1 MNSSVVR
8 EKFFHYFKDKG
19 HNIIPSASVINQSDK
34 NLMFTNAGMNQF
46 RNIFLGNQESKFFRV
61 ANSQKCLRVSGKHND
76 LEEVGVDTY
85 HHTFFEMLGN
95 WSFGDYFKKEIIE
108 WSYDLIVNIYGIN
121 KEDVYVSVFEGSRED
136 NLEFDQ
142 VAFDE
147 WKKFFSEDRIISGN
161 KKDNFWE
168 MGDIGPCGPC
178 SEIHIDLRSESDKRK
193 IKGANLVNKDHPQV
207 VEIWNLV
214 FIQYNRKKDGSLIK
228 LDKNYVDTGM
238 GLERLCMALQ
248 KKEST
253 YDTDLFADI
262 IKKIEDISNK
272 KYLSGDENVDI
283 AIRVISDHI
292 RALIF
297 TISDGQVPSNSGPG
311 YVIRRILRRAVKYG
325 YTNLDIKTPFIYE
338 LVDIVIS
345 KYLTIYPDLK
355 NQSEYISS
363 LIYEEEKGF
372 LKTLNQGLSLISQII
387 ESNPNDKI
395 ISGEDSFKLYDTY
408 GFPVDL
414 TSLIANENDFQVD
427 IDGFNEYMKIQKSRS
442 KSTSNEEIKEWVI
455 VSETSS
461 NNIFKGYDHYE
472 LESKVF
478 KYRECINSEGDTQY
492 HLVTNQTPFYPEGGG
507 QIGDTGEII
516 SNSAS
521 IAVKNTF
528 RDGEDIIHLVDNL
541 PIELGDSLL
550 MKIDKNRRLSIQ
562 RNHTSTHLLQFALK
576 KTLGNHVE
584 QRGSML
590 TEDIFRFDFSHQS
603 KLSNKEL
610 SDAEKIVK
618 SLIKDEIQCIEE
630 KQANYNDAVKA
641 GAIGLFSEKYGD
653 VVRTI
658 KFGESYELCGGT
670 HVKNTREIEDFKII
684 SEGSQAFGIRRI
696 VATSNKTRIKEEEL
710 KNQVIKETAESE
722 KANKILQKEIDS
734 KNKIKIQSIK
744 GLIIK
749 EIKQVNGL
757 NTFTGEL
764 DLDPFRGKTPE
775 EASREEVASIV
786 NPESDLNLFQKTGRA
801 NINRIKSNFTEQ
813 EIRLLKSFENHHA
826 NPLKQS
832 GWLVY
837 GLPEDE
843 LAKTRFYLAQRG
855 VKGGNVLEQ
864 IRIYPEGIHDQA
876 HELGER
882 IIGQMRKRGGR
893 SIEKILGDLDPEE
906 YSKIRTFEG
915 RKQYIDKYIDG
926 ITEID
931 NKINKV
937 LDALYANRL
946 NDDTA
951 LDALIDINANI
962 EDPKSLGILDKLL
975 EQIDAE
981 PGFEPFDD
989 TANIQRAAQVKKED
1003 QQLQGTLNRFLRQA
1017 LERNRQKFSRF
1028 DTFDDALDAAEQ
1040 ILERQGGGQR
1050 KLFYDSDGN
1059 EQYVSFTE
1067 QAERLARLL
1076 FENQ

>member
-46 RNIFLGNQESKFFRV
+46 RNIFLGNQESKLFRV

-121 KEDVYVSVFEGSRED
+121 KEDVYVSVFEGSKED

-142 VAFDE
+142 VSFDE

-178 SEIHIDLRSESDKRK
+178 SEIHIDLRSESDKKK

-228 LDKNYVDTGM
+228 LDKKYVDTGM

-272 KYLSGDENVDI
+272 KYLSGDENVDT
-283 AIRVISDHI
+283 AVRVISDHI

-311 YVIRRILRRAVKYG
+311 YVIRRILRRAVRYG

-363 LIYEEEKGF
+363 LIYDEEKGF

-387 ESNPNDKI
+387 ESNPNNKI

-408 GFPVDL
+408 GFPIDL

-427 IDGFNEYMKIQKSRS
+427 IEGFNEYMKIQKSRS

-492 HLVTNQTPFYPEGGG
+492 HLVTNETPFYPEGGG

-516 SNSAS
+516 SNSS
-521 IAVKNTF
+521 SVTVKNTF

-541 PIELGDSLL
+541 PIELGDTLL
-550 MKIDKNRRLSIQ
+550 MKIDKNRRVSIQ

-576 KTLGNHVE
+576 KILGNHVE

-603 KLSNKEL
+603 KLSDNEL
-610 SDAEKIVK
+610 SDVEKLVK

-710 KNQVIKETAESE
+710 KNQAIKEKAESE

-764 DLDPFRGKTPE
+764 DLDNK
-775 EASREEVASIV
+775 SIK
-786 NPESDLNLFQKTGRA
+786 ELCFMLSD
-801 NINRIKSNFTEQ
+801 
-813 EIRLLKSFENHHA
+813 
-826 NPLKQS
+826 
-832 GWLVY
+832 
-837 GLPEDE
+837 
-843 LAKTRFYLAQRG
+843 
-855 VKGGNVLEQ
+855 
-864 IRIYPEGIHDQA
+864 
-876 HELGER
+876 
-882 IIGQMRKRGGR
+882 
-893 SIEKILGDLDPEE
+893 
-906 YSKIRTFEG
+906 
-915 RKQYIDKYIDG
+915 
-926 ITEID
+926 EID
-931 NKINKV
+931 NLFMIIFTRSPEKAFISC
-937 LDALYANRL
+937 Y
-946 NDDTA
+946 
-951 LDALIDINANI
+951 IS
-962 EDPKSLGILDKLL
+962 KSLTLQKGFNASNIIKDLSPI
-975 EQIDAE
+975 ID
-981 PGFEPFDD
+981 G
-989 TANIQRAAQVKKED
+989 
-1003 QQLQGTLNRFLRQA
+1003 
-1017 LERNRQKFSRF
+1017 S
-1028 DTFDDALDAAEQ
+1028 
-1040 ILERQGGGQR
+1040 GGGQPFFATGGG
-1050 KLFYDSDGN
+1050 KNIEAIDKAL
-1059 EQYVSFTE
+1059 
-1067 QAERLARLL
+1067 AEAEKIINLL
-1076 FENQ
+1076 

>member
-46 RNIFLGNQESKFFRV
+46 RNIFLGNQESKLFRV

-108 WSYDLIVNIYGIN
+108 WSFDLIVNIYGIN
-121 KEDVYVSVFEGSRED
+121 KEDVYVSVFEGSKED

-178 SEIHIDLRSESDKRK
+178 SEIHIDLRSESDKKK

-228 LDKNYVDTGM
+228 LDKKYVDTGM

-283 AIRVISDHI
+283 AVRVISDHI

-311 YVIRRILRRAVKYG
+311 YVIRRILRRAVRYG

-363 LIYEEEKGF
+363 LIYDEEKGF

-387 ESNPNDKI
+387 ESNPNNKI

-408 GFPVDL
+408 GFPIDL

-427 IDGFNEYMKIQKSRS
+427 IEGFNEYMKIQKSRS

-455 VSETSS
+455 VGETSS

-478 KYRECINSEGDTQY
+478 KYRESINSEGDTQY
-492 HLVTNQTPFYPEGGG
+492 HLVTNETPFYPEGGG

-516 SNSAS
+516 SNSS
-521 IAVKNTF
+521 SVTVKNTF

-541 PIELGDSLL
+541 PIELGDTLL
-550 MKIDKNRRLSIQ
+550 MKIDKNRRVSIQ

-576 KTLGNHVE
+576 KILGNHVE

-590 TEDIFRFDFSHQS
+590 TEDFFRFDFSHQS
-603 KLSNKEL
+603 KLSDNEL
-610 SDAEKIVK
+610 SDVEKLVK

-710 KNQVIKETAESE
+710 KNQAIKEKAESE

-764 DLDPFRGKTPE
+764 DLDNK
-775 EASREEVASIV
+775 SIK
-786 NPESDLNLFQKTGRA
+786 ELCFMLSD
-801 NINRIKSNFTEQ
+801 
-813 EIRLLKSFENHHA
+813 
-826 NPLKQS
+826 
-832 GWLVY
+832 
-837 GLPEDE
+837 
-843 LAKTRFYLAQRG
+843 
-855 VKGGNVLEQ
+855 
-864 IRIYPEGIHDQA
+864 
-876 HELGER
+876 
-882 IIGQMRKRGGR
+882 
-893 SIEKILGDLDPEE
+893 
-906 YSKIRTFEG
+906 
-915 RKQYIDKYIDG
+915 
-926 ITEID
+926 EID
-931 NKINKV
+931 NLFMIIFTRSPEKAFISC
-937 LDALYANRL
+937 Y
-946 NDDTA
+946 
-951 LDALIDINANI
+951 IS
-962 EDPKSLGILDKLL
+962 KSLILQKGFNASNIIKDLSPI
-975 EQIDAE
+975 ID
-981 PGFEPFDD
+981 G
-989 TANIQRAAQVKKED
+989 
-1003 QQLQGTLNRFLRQA
+1003 
-1017 LERNRQKFSRF
+1017 S
-1028 DTFDDALDAAEQ
+1028 
-1040 ILERQGGGQR
+1040 GGGQPFFATGGG
-1050 KLFYDSDGN
+1050 KNIEAIDKAL
-1059 EQYVSFTE
+1059 
-1067 QAERLARLL
+1067 AEAEKIINLL
-1076 FENQ
+1076 

>member
-46 RNIFLGNQESKFFRV
+46 RNIFLGNQESKLFRV

-108 WSYDLIVNIYGIN
+108 WSYDLIVNIYGVN
-121 KEDVYVSVFEGSRED
+121 KEDVYVSVFEGSKED

-142 VAFDE
+142 VSFDE

-178 SEIHIDLRSESDKRK
+178 SEIHIDLRSESDKKK

-228 LDKNYVDTGM
+228 LDKKYVDTGM

-253 YDTDLFADI
+253 YDTDLFADT

-272 KYLSGDENVDI
+272 KYLSGDENVDT
-283 AIRVISDHI
+283 AVRVISDHI

-311 YVIRRILRRAVKYG
+311 YVIRRILRRAVRYG

-363 LIYEEEKGF
+363 LIYDEEKGF

-387 ESNPNDKI
+387 ESNPNNKI

-408 GFPVDL
+408 GFPIDL

-427 IDGFNEYMKIQKSRS
+427 IEGFNEYMKIQKSRS

-492 HLVTNQTPFYPEGGG
+492 HLVTNETPFYPEGGG

-516 SNSAS
+516 SNSS
-521 IAVKNTF
+521 SVTVKNTF

-541 PIELGDSLL
+541 PIELGDTLL
-550 MKIDKNRRLSIQ
+550 MKIDKNRRVSIQ

-576 KTLGNHVE
+576 KILGNHVE

-603 KLSNKEL
+603 KLSDNEL
-610 SDAEKIVK
+610 SDVEKLVK

-710 KNQVIKETAESE
+710 KNQAIKEKAESE

-734 KNKIKIQSIK
+734 KKKIKIQSIK

-764 DLDPFRGKTPE
+764 DLDNK
-775 EASREEVASIV
+775 SIK
-786 NPESDLNLFQKTGRA
+786 ELCFMLSD
-801 NINRIKSNFTEQ
+801 
-813 EIRLLKSFENHHA
+813 
-826 NPLKQS
+826 
-832 GWLVY
+832 
-837 GLPEDE
+837 
-843 LAKTRFYLAQRG
+843 
-855 VKGGNVLEQ
+855 
-864 IRIYPEGIHDQA
+864 
-876 HELGER
+876 
-882 IIGQMRKRGGR
+882 
-893 SIEKILGDLDPEE
+893 
-906 YSKIRTFEG
+906 
-915 RKQYIDKYIDG
+915 
-926 ITEID
+926 EID
-931 NKINKV
+931 NLFMIIFTRSPEKAFISC
-937 LDALYANRL
+937 Y
-946 NDDTA
+946 
-951 LDALIDINANI
+951 IS
-962 EDPKSLGILDKLL
+962 KSLTLQKGFNASNIIKDLSPI
-975 EQIDAE
+975 ID
-981 PGFEPFDD
+981 G
-989 TANIQRAAQVKKED
+989 
-1003 QQLQGTLNRFLRQA
+1003 
-1017 LERNRQKFSRF
+1017 S
-1028 DTFDDALDAAEQ
+1028 
-1040 ILERQGGGQR
+1040 GGGQPFFATGGG
-1050 KLFYDSDGN
+1050 KNIEAIDKAL
-1059 EQYVSFTE
+1059 
-1067 QAERLARLL
+1067 AEAEKIINLL
-1076 FENQ
+1076 

>member
-121 KEDVYVSVFEGSRED
+121 KEDVYVSVFEGSKED

-710 KNQVIKETAESE
+710 KNQVIKEKAESE

-764 DLDPFRGKTPE
+764 DLDNK
-775 EASREEVASIV
+775 SIK
-786 NPESDLNLFQKTGRA
+786 ELCFMLSD
-801 NINRIKSNFTEQ
+801 
-813 EIRLLKSFENHHA
+813 
-826 NPLKQS
+826 
-832 GWLVY
+832 
-837 GLPEDE
+837 
-843 LAKTRFYLAQRG
+843 
-855 VKGGNVLEQ
+855 
-864 IRIYPEGIHDQA
+864 
-876 HELGER
+876 
-882 IIGQMRKRGGR
+882 
-893 SIEKILGDLDPEE
+893 
-906 YSKIRTFEG
+906 
-915 RKQYIDKYIDG
+915 
-926 ITEID
+926 EID
-931 NKINKV
+931 NLFMILFSRSPEKAFI
-937 LDALYANRL
+937 YCY
-946 NDDTA
+946 
-951 LDALIDINANI
+951 IS
-962 EDPKSLGILDKLL
+962 KSLTVQKGFNASNIIKELSPI
-975 EQIDAE
+975 ID
-981 PGFEPFDD
+981 G
-989 TANIQRAAQVKKED
+989 
-1003 QQLQGTLNRFLRQA
+1003 
-1017 LERNRQKFSRF
+1017 S
-1028 DTFDDALDAAEQ
+1028 
-1040 ILERQGGGQR
+1040 GGGQPFFATGGG
-1050 KLFYDSDGN
+1050 KNIEAIDKAL
-1059 EQYVSFTE
+1059 
-1067 QAERLARLL
+1067 AESEKIINLL
-1076 FENQ
+1076 

>member
-46 RNIFLGNQESKFFRV
+46 RNIFLGNQESKLFRV

-121 KEDVYVSVFEGSRED
+121 KEDVYVSVFEGSKED

-178 SEIHIDLRSESDKRK
+178 SEIHIDLRSESDKKK

-228 LDKNYVDTGM
+228 LDKKYVDTGM

-283 AIRVISDHI
+283 AVRVISDHI

-311 YVIRRILRRAVKYG
+311 YVIRRILRRAVRYG

-363 LIYEEEKGF
+363 LIYDEEKGF

-387 ESNPNDKI
+387 ESNPNNKI

-408 GFPVDL
+408 GFPIDL

-427 IDGFNEYMKIQKSRS
+427 IEGFNEYMKIQKSRS

-478 KYRECINSEGDTQY
+478 KYRESINSEGDTQY
-492 HLVTNQTPFYPEGGG
+492 HLVTNETPFYPEGGG

-516 SNSAS
+516 SNSS
-521 IAVKNTF
+521 SVTVKNTF

-541 PIELGDSLL
+541 PIELGDTLL
-550 MKIDKNRRLSIQ
+550 MKIDKNRRVSIQ

-576 KTLGNHVE
+576 KILGNHVE

-590 TEDIFRFDFSHQS
+590 TEDFFRFDFSHQS
-603 KLSNKEL
+603 KLSDNEL
-610 SDAEKIVK
+610 SDVEKLVK

-710 KNQVIKETAESE
+710 KNQAIKEKAESE

-764 DLDPFRGKTPE
+764 DLDNK
-775 EASREEVASIV
+775 SIK
-786 NPESDLNLFQKTGRA
+786 ELCFMLSD
-801 NINRIKSNFTEQ
+801 
-813 EIRLLKSFENHHA
+813 
-826 NPLKQS
+826 
-832 GWLVY
+832 
-837 GLPEDE
+837 
-843 LAKTRFYLAQRG
+843 
-855 VKGGNVLEQ
+855 
-864 IRIYPEGIHDQA
+864 
-876 HELGER
+876 
-882 IIGQMRKRGGR
+882 
-893 SIEKILGDLDPEE
+893 
-906 YSKIRTFEG
+906 
-915 RKQYIDKYIDG
+915 
-926 ITEID
+926 EID
-931 NKINKV
+931 NLFMIIFTRSPEKAFISC
-937 LDALYANRL
+937 Y
-946 NDDTA
+946 
-951 LDALIDINANI
+951 IS
-962 EDPKSLGILDKLL
+962 KSLTLQKGFNASNIIKDLSPI
-975 EQIDAE
+975 ID
-981 PGFEPFDD
+981 G
-989 TANIQRAAQVKKED
+989 
-1003 QQLQGTLNRFLRQA
+1003 
-1017 LERNRQKFSRF
+1017 S
-1028 DTFDDALDAAEQ
+1028 
-1040 ILERQGGGQR
+1040 GGGQPFFATGGG
-1050 KLFYDSDGN
+1050 KNIEAIDKAL
-1059 EQYVSFTE
+1059 
-1067 QAERLARLL
+1067 AEAEKIINLL
-1076 FENQ
+1076 

>member
-46 RNIFLGNQESKFFRV
+46 RNIFLGNQESKLFRV

-121 KEDVYVSVFEGSRED
+121 KEDVYVSVFEGSKED

-178 SEIHIDLRSESDKRK
+178 SEIHIDLRSESEKRK

-338 LVDIVIS
+338 LVNIVIS

-408 GFPVDL
+408 GFPIDL

-442 KSTSNEEIKEWVI
+442 KSISNEEIKEWVI

-478 KYRECINSEGDTQY
+478 KYREFINSEGDTQY
-492 HLVTNQTPFYPEGGG
+492 HLVTNETPFYPEGGG

-603 KLSNKEL
+603 KLSDKEL
-610 SDAEKIVK
+610 SDAEKLVK

-630 KQANYNDAVKA
+630 KQANYNDAIKA

-710 KNQVIKETAESE
+710 KNQAIKEKAESE

-764 DLDPFRGKTPE
+764 DLDNK
-775 EASREEVASIV
+775 SIK
-786 NPESDLNLFQKTGRA
+786 ELCFMLSD
-801 NINRIKSNFTEQ
+801 
-813 EIRLLKSFENHHA
+813 
-826 NPLKQS
+826 
-832 GWLVY
+832 
-837 GLPEDE
+837 
-843 LAKTRFYLAQRG
+843 
-855 VKGGNVLEQ
+855 
-864 IRIYPEGIHDQA
+864 
-876 HELGER
+876 
-882 IIGQMRKRGGR
+882 
-893 SIEKILGDLDPEE
+893 
-906 YSKIRTFEG
+906 
-915 RKQYIDKYIDG
+915 
-926 ITEID
+926 EID
-931 NKINKV
+931 NLFMIIFSRSPEKAFI
-937 LDALYANRL
+937 YCY
-946 NDDTA
+946 
-951 LDALIDINANI
+951 IS
-962 EDPKSLGILDKLL
+962 KSLTVQKGYNASNIIKELSPI
-975 EQIDAE
+975 ID
-981 PGFEPFDD
+981 G
-989 TANIQRAAQVKKED
+989 
-1003 QQLQGTLNRFLRQA
+1003 
-1017 LERNRQKFSRF
+1017 S
-1028 DTFDDALDAAEQ
+1028 
-1040 ILERQGGGQR
+1040 GGGQPFFATGGG
-1050 KLFYDSDGN
+1050 KNIEAIDKAL
-1059 EQYVSFTE
+1059 TE
-1067 QAERLARLL
+1067 SEKIINLL
-1076 FENQ
+1076 

>member
-46 RNIFLGNQESKFFRV
+46 RNIFLGNQESKLFRV

-121 KEDVYVSVFEGSRED
+121 KEDVYVSVFEGSKED

-178 SEIHIDLRSESDKRK
+178 SEIHIDLRSESDKKK

-228 LDKNYVDTGM
+228 LDKKYVDTGM

-283 AIRVISDHI
+283 AVRVISDHI

-311 YVIRRILRRAVKYG
+311 YVIRRILRRAVRYG

-363 LIYEEEKGF
+363 LIYDEEKGF

-387 ESNPNDKI
+387 ESNPNNKI

-408 GFPVDL
+408 GFPIDL

-427 IDGFNEYMKIQKSRS
+427 IEGFNEYMKIQKSRS
-442 KSTSNEEIKEWVI
+442 KSTSNEEVKEWVI

-492 HLVTNQTPFYPEGGG
+492 HLVTNETPFYPEGGG

-516 SNSAS
+516 SNSS
-521 IAVKNTF
+521 SVTVKNTF

-541 PIELGDSLL
+541 PIELGDTLL
-550 MKIDKNRRLSIQ
+550 MKIDKNRRVSIQ

-576 KTLGNHVE
+576 KILGNHVE

-590 TEDIFRFDFSHQS
+590 TEDFFRFDFSHQS
-603 KLSNKEL
+603 KLSDNEL
-610 SDAEKIVK
+610 SDVEKLVK

-710 KNQVIKETAESE
+710 KNQAIKEKAESE

-764 DLDPFRGKTPE
+764 DLDNK
-775 EASREEVASIV
+775 SIK
-786 NPESDLNLFQKTGRA
+786 ELCFMLSD
-801 NINRIKSNFTEQ
+801 
-813 EIRLLKSFENHHA
+813 
-826 NPLKQS
+826 
-832 GWLVY
+832 
-837 GLPEDE
+837 
-843 LAKTRFYLAQRG
+843 
-855 VKGGNVLEQ
+855 
-864 IRIYPEGIHDQA
+864 
-876 HELGER
+876 
-882 IIGQMRKRGGR
+882 
-893 SIEKILGDLDPEE
+893 
-906 YSKIRTFEG
+906 
-915 RKQYIDKYIDG
+915 
-926 ITEID
+926 EID
-931 NKINKV
+931 NLFMIIFTRSPEKAFISC
-937 LDALYANRL
+937 Y
-946 NDDTA
+946 
-951 LDALIDINANI
+951 IS
-962 EDPKSLGILDKLL
+962 KSLTLQKGFNASNIIKDLSPI
-975 EQIDAE
+975 ID
-981 PGFEPFDD
+981 G
-989 TANIQRAAQVKKED
+989 
-1003 QQLQGTLNRFLRQA
+1003 
-1017 LERNRQKFSRF
+1017 S
-1028 DTFDDALDAAEQ
+1028 
-1040 ILERQGGGQR
+1040 GGGQPFFATGGG
-1050 KLFYDSDGN
+1050 KNIEAIDKAL
-1059 EQYVSFTE
+1059 
-1067 QAERLARLL
+1067 AEAEKIINLL
-1076 FENQ
+1076 

>member
-121 KEDVYVSVFEGSRED
+121 KEDVYVSVFEGSKED

-478 KYRECINSEGDTQY
+478 KYREFINSEGDTQY
-492 HLVTNQTPFYPEGGG
+492 HLVTNETPFYPEGGG

-710 KNQVIKETAESE
+710 KNQVIKEKAESE

-764 DLDPFRGKTPE
+764 DLDNK
-775 EASREEVASIV
+775 SIK
-786 NPESDLNLFQKTGRA
+786 ELCFMLSD
-801 NINRIKSNFTEQ
+801 
-813 EIRLLKSFENHHA
+813 
-826 NPLKQS
+826 
-832 GWLVY
+832 
-837 GLPEDE
+837 
-843 LAKTRFYLAQRG
+843 
-855 VKGGNVLEQ
+855 
-864 IRIYPEGIHDQA
+864 
-876 HELGER
+876 
-882 IIGQMRKRGGR
+882 
-893 SIEKILGDLDPEE
+893 
-906 YSKIRTFEG
+906 
-915 RKQYIDKYIDG
+915 
-926 ITEID
+926 EID
-931 NKINKV
+931 NLFMILFSRSPEKAFI
-937 LDALYANRL
+937 YCY
-946 NDDTA
+946 
-951 LDALIDINANI
+951 IS
-962 EDPKSLGILDKLL
+962 KSLTVQKGFNASNIIKELSPI
-975 EQIDAE
+975 ID
-981 PGFEPFDD
+981 G
-989 TANIQRAAQVKKED
+989 
-1003 QQLQGTLNRFLRQA
+1003 
-1017 LERNRQKFSRF
+1017 S
-1028 DTFDDALDAAEQ
+1028 
-1040 ILERQGGGQR
+1040 GGGQPFFATGGG
-1050 KLFYDSDGN
+1050 KNIEAIDKAL
-1059 EQYVSFTE
+1059 
-1067 QAERLARLL
+1067 AESEKIINLL
-1076 FENQ
+1076 

>member
-228 LDKNYVDTGM
+228 LDKKYVDTGM

-283 AIRVISDHI
+283 AVRVISDHI

-311 YVIRRILRRAVKYG
+311 YVIRRILRRAVRYG

-492 HLVTNQTPFYPEGGG
+492 HLVTNETPFYPEGGG

-576 KTLGNHVE
+576 KILGNHVE

-710 KNQVIKETAESE
+710 KNQAIKEKAESE

-764 DLDPFRGKTPE
+764 DLDNK
-775 EASREEVASIV
+775 SIK
-786 NPESDLNLFQKTGRA
+786 ELCFMLSD
-801 NINRIKSNFTEQ
+801 
-813 EIRLLKSFENHHA
+813 
-826 NPLKQS
+826 
-832 GWLVY
+832 
-837 GLPEDE
+837 
-843 LAKTRFYLAQRG
+843 
-855 VKGGNVLEQ
+855 
-864 IRIYPEGIHDQA
+864 
-876 HELGER
+876 
-882 IIGQMRKRGGR
+882 
-893 SIEKILGDLDPEE
+893 
-906 YSKIRTFEG
+906 
-915 RKQYIDKYIDG
+915 
-926 ITEID
+926 EID
-931 NKINKV
+931 NLFMILFSRSPEKAFI
-937 LDALYANRL
+937 YCY
-946 NDDTA
+946 
-951 LDALIDINANI
+951 IS
-962 EDPKSLGILDKLL
+962 KSLTVQKGFNASNIIKELSPI
-975 EQIDAE
+975 ID
-981 PGFEPFDD
+981 G
-989 TANIQRAAQVKKED
+989 
-1003 QQLQGTLNRFLRQA
+1003 
-1017 LERNRQKFSRF
+1017 S
-1028 DTFDDALDAAEQ
+1028 
-1040 ILERQGGGQR
+1040 GGGQPFFATGGG
-1050 KLFYDSDGN
+1050 KNIEAIDKAL
-1059 EQYVSFTE
+1059 
-1067 QAERLARLL
+1067 AEAEKIINLL
-1076 FENQ
+1076 

>member
-1 MNSSVVR
+1 M
-8 EKFFHYFKDKG
+8 KDF
-19 HNIIPSASVINQSDK
+19 VW
-34 NLMFTNAGMNQF
+34 
-46 RNIFLGNQESKFFRV
+46 R
-61 ANSQKCLRVSGKHND
+61 
-76 LEEVGVDTY
+76 Y
-85 HHTFFEMLGN
+85 
-95 WSFGDYFKKEIIE
+95 
-108 WSYDLIVNIYGIN
+108 
-121 KEDVYVSVFEGSRED
+121 
-136 NLEFDQ
+136 
-142 VAFDE
+142 
-147 WKKFFSEDRIISGN
+147 
-161 KKDNFWE
+161 
-168 MGDIGPCGPC
+168 
-178 SEIHIDLRSESDKRK
+178 
-193 IKGANLVNKDHPQV
+193 
-207 VEIWNLV
+207 
-214 FIQYNRKKDGSLIK
+214 
-228 LDKNYVDTGM
+228 
-238 GLERLCMALQ
+238 

-272 KYLSGDENVDI
+272 KYLSGDENVDT
-283 AIRVISDHI
+283 AVRVISDHI

-311 YVIRRILRRAVKYG
+311 YVIRRILRRAVRYG

-363 LIYEEEKGF
+363 LIYDEEKGF

-387 ESNPNDKI
+387 ESNPNNKI

-408 GFPVDL
+408 GFPIDL

-427 IDGFNEYMKIQKSRS
+427 IEGFNEYMKIQKSRS

-455 VSETSS
+455 VNETSS

-492 HLVTNQTPFYPEGGG
+492 HLVTNETPFYPEGGG

-516 SNSAS
+516 SNSS
-521 IAVKNTF
+521 SFTVKNTF

-541 PIELGDSLL
+541 PIELGDTLL
-550 MKIDKNRRLSIQ
+550 MKIDKNRRVSIQ

-576 KTLGNHVE
+576 KILGNHVE

-603 KLSNKEL
+603 KLSDNEL
-610 SDAEKIVK
+610 SDVEKLVK

-653 VVRTI
+653 IVRTI

-710 KNQVIKETAESE
+710 KNQAIKEKAESE

-764 DLDPFRGKTPE
+764 DLDNK
-775 EASREEVASIV
+775 SIK
-786 NPESDLNLFQKTGRA
+786 ELCFMLSD
-801 NINRIKSNFTEQ
+801 
-813 EIRLLKSFENHHA
+813 
-826 NPLKQS
+826 
-832 GWLVY
+832 
-837 GLPEDE
+837 
-843 LAKTRFYLAQRG
+843 
-855 VKGGNVLEQ
+855 
-864 IRIYPEGIHDQA
+864 
-876 HELGER
+876 
-882 IIGQMRKRGGR
+882 
-893 SIEKILGDLDPEE
+893 
-906 YSKIRTFEG
+906 
-915 RKQYIDKYIDG
+915 
-926 ITEID
+926 EID
-931 NKINKV
+931 NLFMIIFTRSPEKAFISC
-937 LDALYANRL
+937 Y
-946 NDDTA
+946 
-951 LDALIDINANI
+951 IS
-962 EDPKSLGILDKLL
+962 KSLTLQKGFNASNIIKDLSPI
-975 EQIDAE
+975 ID
-981 PGFEPFDD
+981 G
-989 TANIQRAAQVKKED
+989 
-1003 QQLQGTLNRFLRQA
+1003 
-1017 LERNRQKFSRF
+1017 S
-1028 DTFDDALDAAEQ
+1028 
-1040 ILERQGGGQR
+1040 GGGQPFFATGGG
-1050 KLFYDSDGN
+1050 KNIEAIDKAL
-1059 EQYVSFTE
+1059 
-1067 QAERLARLL
+1067 AEAEKIINLL
-1076 FENQ
+1076 

>member
-178 SEIHIDLRSESDKRK
+178 SEIHIDLRSESDKK
-193 IKGANLVNKDHPQV
+193 KVKGANLVNKDHPQV

-492 HLVTNQTPFYPEGGG
+492 HLVTNETPFYPEGGG

-603 KLSNKEL
+603 KLSDKEL
-610 SDAEKIVK
+610 SDAEKLVK

-710 KNQVIKETAESE
+710 KNQAIKEKAESE

-764 DLDPFRGKTPE
+764 DLDNK
-775 EASREEVASIV
+775 SIK
-786 NPESDLNLFQKTGRA
+786 ELCFMLSD
-801 NINRIKSNFTEQ
+801 
-813 EIRLLKSFENHHA
+813 
-826 NPLKQS
+826 
-832 GWLVY
+832 
-837 GLPEDE
+837 
-843 LAKTRFYLAQRG
+843 
-855 VKGGNVLEQ
+855 
-864 IRIYPEGIHDQA
+864 
-876 HELGER
+876 
-882 IIGQMRKRGGR
+882 
-893 SIEKILGDLDPEE
+893 
-906 YSKIRTFEG
+906 
-915 RKQYIDKYIDG
+915 
-926 ITEID
+926 EID
-931 NKINKV
+931 NLFMIIFSRSSEKAFI
-937 LDALYANRL
+937 YCY
-946 NDDTA
+946 
-951 LDALIDINANI
+951 IS
-962 EDPKSLGILDKLL
+962 KSLTVQKGFNASNIIKELSPI
-975 EQIDAE
+975 ID
-981 PGFEPFDD
+981 G
-989 TANIQRAAQVKKED
+989 
-1003 QQLQGTLNRFLRQA
+1003 
-1017 LERNRQKFSRF
+1017 S
-1028 DTFDDALDAAEQ
+1028 
-1040 ILERQGGGQR
+1040 GGGQPFFATGGG
-1050 KLFYDSDGN
+1050 KNIEAIDKAL
-1059 EQYVSFTE
+1059 
-1067 QAERLARLL
+1067 AESEKIINLL
-1076 FENQ
+1076 

>member
-46 RNIFLGNQESKFFRV
+46 RNIFLGNQESKLFRV

-121 KEDVYVSVFEGSRED
+121 KEDVYVSVFEGSKED

-178 SEIHIDLRSESDKRK
+178 SEIHIDLRSESDKK
-193 IKGANLVNKDHPQV
+193 KVKGANLVNKDHPQV

-228 LDKNYVDTGM
+228 LDKNSIDTGM

-253 YDTDLFADI
+253 YDTDLFTDI

-478 KYRECINSEGDTQY
+478 KYRECVNSEGDTQY
-492 HLVTNQTPFYPEGGG
+492 HLVTNETPFYPEGGG

-576 KTLGNHVE
+576 KILGNHVE

-603 KLSNKEL
+603 KLLDKEL
-610 SDAEKIVK
+610 SDAEKLVK
-618 SLIKDEIQCIEE
+618 SIIKDEIQCIEE
-630 KQANYNDAVKA
+630 KQANYNDEVKD

-696 VATSNKTRIKEEEL
+696 LATSNKTRIKEEEL
-710 KNQVIKETAESE
+710 KNQAIKEKAESE

-764 DLDPFRGKTPE
+764 DLDNK
-775 EASREEVASIV
+775 SIK
-786 NPESDLNLFQKTGRA
+786 ELCFMLSD
-801 NINRIKSNFTEQ
+801 
-813 EIRLLKSFENHHA
+813 
-826 NPLKQS
+826 
-832 GWLVY
+832 
-837 GLPEDE
+837 
-843 LAKTRFYLAQRG
+843 
-855 VKGGNVLEQ
+855 
-864 IRIYPEGIHDQA
+864 
-876 HELGER
+876 
-882 IIGQMRKRGGR
+882 
-893 SIEKILGDLDPEE
+893 
-906 YSKIRTFEG
+906 
-915 RKQYIDKYIDG
+915 
-926 ITEID
+926 EID
-931 NKINKV
+931 NLFMIIFSRSPEKAFI
-937 LDALYANRL
+937 YCY
-946 NDDTA
+946 
-951 LDALIDINANI
+951 IS
-962 EDPKSLGILDKLL
+962 KSLTVQKGFNASNIIKELSPI
-975 EQIDAE
+975 ID
-981 PGFEPFDD
+981 G
-989 TANIQRAAQVKKED
+989 
-1003 QQLQGTLNRFLRQA
+1003 
-1017 LERNRQKFSRF
+1017 S
-1028 DTFDDALDAAEQ
+1028 
-1040 ILERQGGGQR
+1040 GGGQPFFATGGG
-1050 KLFYDSDGN
+1050 KNIEAIDKAL
-1059 EQYVSFTE
+1059 
-1067 QAERLARLL
+1067 AESEKIINLL
-1076 FENQ
+1076 

>member
-46 RNIFLGNQESKFFRV
+46 RNIFLGNQESKLFRV

-121 KEDVYVSVFEGSRED
+121 KEDVYVSVFEGSKED

-142 VAFDE
+142 VSFDE

-178 SEIHIDLRSESDKRK
+178 SEIHIDLRSESDKKK

-228 LDKNYVDTGM
+228 LDKKYVDTGM

-272 KYLSGDENVDI
+272 KYLSGDENVDT
-283 AIRVISDHI
+283 AVRVISDHI

-311 YVIRRILRRAVKYG
+311 YVIRRILRRAVRYG

-408 GFPVDL
+408 GFPIDL

-427 IDGFNEYMKIQKSRS
+427 IEGFNEYMKIQKSRS

-492 HLVTNQTPFYPEGGG
+492 HLVTNETPFYPEGGG

-521 IAVKNTF
+521 VTVKNTF

-541 PIELGDSLL
+541 PIELGDTLL
-550 MKIDKNRRLSIQ
+550 MKIDKNRRVSIQ

-576 KTLGNHVE
+576 KILGNHVE

-603 KLSNKEL
+603 KLSDNEL
-610 SDAEKIVK
+610 SDVEKLVK

-710 KNQVIKETAESE
+710 KNQAIKEKAESE

-764 DLDPFRGKTPE
+764 DLDNK
-775 EASREEVASIV
+775 SIK
-786 NPESDLNLFQKTGRA
+786 ELCFMLSD
-801 NINRIKSNFTEQ
+801 
-813 EIRLLKSFENHHA
+813 
-826 NPLKQS
+826 
-832 GWLVY
+832 
-837 GLPEDE
+837 
-843 LAKTRFYLAQRG
+843 
-855 VKGGNVLEQ
+855 
-864 IRIYPEGIHDQA
+864 
-876 HELGER
+876 
-882 IIGQMRKRGGR
+882 
-893 SIEKILGDLDPEE
+893 
-906 YSKIRTFEG
+906 
-915 RKQYIDKYIDG
+915 
-926 ITEID
+926 EID
-931 NKINKV
+931 NLFMIIFTRSPEKAFISC
-937 LDALYANRL
+937 Y
-946 NDDTA
+946 
-951 LDALIDINANI
+951 IS
-962 EDPKSLGILDKLL
+962 KSLTLQKGFNASNIIKDLSPI
-975 EQIDAE
+975 ID
-981 PGFEPFDD
+981 G
-989 TANIQRAAQVKKED
+989 
-1003 QQLQGTLNRFLRQA
+1003 
-1017 LERNRQKFSRF
+1017 S
-1028 DTFDDALDAAEQ
+1028 
-1040 ILERQGGGQR
+1040 GGGQPFFATGGG
-1050 KLFYDSDGN
+1050 KNIEAIDKAL
-1059 EQYVSFTE
+1059 
-1067 QAERLARLL
+1067 AEAEKIINLL
-1076 FENQ
+1076 